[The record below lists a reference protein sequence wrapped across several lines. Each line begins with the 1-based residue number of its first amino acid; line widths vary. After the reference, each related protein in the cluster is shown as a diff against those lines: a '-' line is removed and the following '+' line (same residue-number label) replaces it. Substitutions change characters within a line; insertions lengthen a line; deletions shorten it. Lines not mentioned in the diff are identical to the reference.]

1 MSAGTD
7 ADRVLARGAGALGL
21 ELDAGRRALL
31 LDYLALLARWNRA
44 YNLTAVRDPAEMVVR
59 HLLDCL
65 AVAPLVRGPAL
76 LDVGSGAGLPGL
88 VLAVALPGLH
98 ATLLDPSL
106 KRTRFLAHAVH
117 SLAIGTVSVRRG
129 RLEDVIAPPRYD
141 TVVSR
146 ATLKLDA
153 LVAAA
158 PALLAPAGRLV
169 AMLGKA
175 PEAVPAI
182 PPGFHLDTVP
192 LRVPGAAGPRHAALM
207 TAPAGP

>member
-7 ADRVLARGAGALGL
+7 ADRVLARGAGALGV

-106 KRTRFLAHAVH
+106 KRTRFLTHAVH